1 MCLRRVS
8 GTNSLTTLCLG
19 LLAAQ
24 ISFLIS
30 WTRSSAV
37 TTRTSLA
44 TAALSFVA
52 SIGILCLSYVEHVY
66 SYRPSTVL
74 ILFLLFSA
82 LFDAAQTRTLWLQ
95 GYNRPA
101 AITALIA
108 TVIKILM
115 LAVEAIEKRRF
126 LRPQYRA
133 LPPEVTGSVL
143 SHWFFS
149 WQIPMFRSGYS
160 KHLEIEALFPL
171 EKHFK
176 SWYLQKLLQT
186 AWVKGLSSCQFH

>member
-1 MCLRRVS
+1 MHSRRVS
-8 GTNSLTTLCLG
+8 GTDSLTTLCLG

-37 TTRTSLA
+37 TTRASLA

-95 GYNRPA
+95 DYNRPA

-176 SWYLQKLLQT
+176 SSYLQKLLQG
-186 AWVKGLSSCQFH
+186 AWAKGLPACHPH